1 MTVKFSGYAKKSE
14 ADYNKHKEEQEV
26 NFMGGISY
34 SVNPLLELRM
44 VAASSIFGESSYYKD
59 SGVKKVSSMSKDKVN
74 ELKDKKVLNTTTES
88 FIKACDSALDYDF
101 KGTLE
106 LAKELRKE
114 YLMRLNP
121 ALIAVRAAMHK
132 IERNSMQSTE
142 IL

>member
-59 SGVKKVSSMSKDKVN
+59 SGVKRFPLCLKIRLMS
-74 ELKDKKVLNTTTES
+74 LK
-88 FIKACDSALDYDF
+88 IKGS
-101 KGTLE
+101 
-106 LAKELRKE
+106 
-114 YLMRLNP
+114 
-121 ALIAVRAAMHK
+121 
-132 IERNSMQSTE
+132 
-142 IL
+142 